1 MLEGHLQADT
11 AIIGGGMAGLLTA
24 HLLQQAGQTVV
35 VVEANRIA
43 NGQTAGTTAKLTAQH
58 GLKYGYLL
66 REFGAETA
74 GQYARINLAA
84 VERLRQLVRDQHI
97 DCDLEDC
104 TTWLYSTSGTSALQ
118 EEYNACRSLGMEVPC
133 RRRRYQ

>member
-1 MLEGHLQADT
+1 MRSIWNQSALLPRFPMLEGHLQADT

-58 GLKYGYLL
+58 GLY
-66 REFGAETA
+66 
-74 GQYARINLAA
+74 
-84 VERLRQLVRDQHI
+84 
-97 DCDLEDC
+97 
-104 TTWLYSTSGTSALQ
+104 WLISS
-118 EEYNACRSLGMEVPC
+118 
-133 RRRRYQ
+133 